1 MATGVKVKFN
11 REQVVNAMRKVAAG
25 AINTAAVEMQRH
37 TRERLNQYSGWKS
50 KPGGWPGNNS
60 GTLSRSIRVA
70 TAKPRELKARM
81 FSNAPQGA
89 YTQYGSKASKGKGLT
104 VPVHN
109 KAARGLAAHGG
120 IRGLARAEGLVFIKR
135 SRVPGHI
142 GTWVKVVSK
151 GRKNQ
156 RVEPWV
162 VLRKAVKARPW
173 ATLALREH
181 RDTSVKV
188 AKDFFKVNWQA
199 EAAKIAATIGG
210 KP

>member
-1 MATGVKVKFN
+1 MATGVKFN

-60 GTLSRSIRVA
+60 GGLSRSIRVA
-70 TAKPRELKARM
+70 TAKPKELKARM
-81 FSNAPQGA
+81 FSNVPQGA
-89 YTQYGSKASKGKGLT
+89 HMQYGVKAGKGKGLT
-104 VPVHN
+104 VPVN
-109 KAARGLAAHGG
+109 RKAARGLASHGG
-120 IRGLARAEGLVFIKR
+120 IRGLAKAEGLVFIKR

-142 GTWVKVVSK
+142 GTWVKVIGK

-173 ATLALREH
+173 ATLTLTEH
-181 RDTSVKV
+181 RAATVKA
-188 AKDFFKVNWQA
+188 AKDFFATNWQA
-199 EAAKIAATIGG
+199 ESAKIAATIGG
-210 KP
+210 NK